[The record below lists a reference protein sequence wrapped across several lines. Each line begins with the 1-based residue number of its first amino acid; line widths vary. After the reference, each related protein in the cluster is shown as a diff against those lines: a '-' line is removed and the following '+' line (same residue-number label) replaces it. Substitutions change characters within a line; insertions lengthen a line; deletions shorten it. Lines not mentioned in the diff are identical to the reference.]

1 MRSEDE
7 IREMIRDLRSQIK
20 QCDNFDDI
28 IKGKYFIQA
37 FEWVLQE
44 DNQ

>member
-1 MRSEDE
+1 MKTEEE
-7 IREMIRDLRSQIK
+7 IKEKICDLQSQIK

-37 FEWVLQE
+37 FEWVLE
-44 DNQ
+44 E